1 MNSVLSKIIEL
12 VQNQDFYKAEQELNA
27 IYKANENSYD
37 VNKLLGIALIA
48 QKKYNRALKCFEKCY
63 EIKKD
68 DYEVILNISYLFLK
82 SQFYQQSIEFSKKAI
97 EIDPEK
103 PHAYQNLATC
113 FFFLNRLNDAEEN
126 ILKSISIR
134 GGLRNT
140 NFYSVVDLR
149 RLYADILLAQQKS
162 QEFCDYVLEL
172 LELTFDINLLTKL
185 HRENPELIQK
195 KHLKLVELAIKNS
208 VHYESFID
216 RNSEL
221 SSAYFFLA
229 EYNSKDNPS
238 LSEDY
243 YVKANKYISDM
254 QRESLFVR
262 QKFCF
267 NIYNFFKDFD
277 TTDIENEISPN
288 KGQGLIFILG
298 MPRSGTSLTES
309 VLSTSNKVITG
320 GEKVFFTLQLSEV
333 IKKLLEGDQN
343 LDVDFFISLG
353 DRYLDHI
360 KIHRGENK
368 YFVDK
373 LPENYLFY
381 KFIKLSLP
389 GAKFIHCFRNPWDNA
404 ISLFKQNYAVN
415 IFYASS
421 FFGIANELAN
431 YEYLIQFW
439 KNTDDTKS
447 ILDVEYE
454 KLVQNEMETAK
465 EIWDHCTLEGNY
477 NPEKR
482 KSHFAY
488 TASMQQVTKDI
499 YSSSLQ
505 KKDFSRFKDGFMED
519 LKTQR
524 EYWKKKINHL

>member
-12 VQNQDFYKAEQELNA
+12 VQNQDFYKAEQELNI
-27 IYKANENSYD
+27 IYNANENSYD

-48 QKKYNRALKCFEKCY
+48 QRKYNRALKCFEKCY
-63 EIKKD
+63 NIKKN
-68 DYEVILNISYLFLK
+68 DYEVILNISFLFLK

-97 EIDPEK
+97 EIDSNK
-103 PHAYQNLATC
+103 PNAYQNLATC
-113 FFFLNRLNDAEEN
+113 FFFLNRLDDAKEN
-126 ILKSISIR
+126 VLKSIIMR
-134 GGLRNT
+134 GGFKNA
-140 NFYSVVDLR
+140 NFYDVVDLR

-185 HRENPELIQK
+185 HRENPKLIQK
-195 KHLKLVELAIKNS
+195 KHLELVELAIKNS
-208 VHYESFID
+208 VHYESFIE

-229 EYNSKDNPS
+229 EYYNKDNQL
-238 LSEDY
+238 LSEDH

-277 TTDIENEISPN
+277 TTDIKNGISQN
-288 KGQGLIFILG
+288 KGLGLIFILG

-309 VLSTSNKVITG
+309 VLSTSDNLITG
-320 GEKVFFTLQLSEV
+320 GEKVFFTLQLSDI
-333 IKKLLEGDQN
+333 IKKLSEGDPQF
-343 LDVDFFISLG
+343 DVDFFTDLG

-360 KIHRGENK
+360 QIHRGENK

-431 YEYLIQFW
+431 YENLIQFW

-465 EIWDHCTLEGNY
+465 AIWDHCMLEGNY

-505 KKDFSRFKDGFMED
+505 KKDFIKFKDIFIED
-519 LKTQR
+519 LETQR
-524 EYWKKKINHL
+524 EFWKKKINQF